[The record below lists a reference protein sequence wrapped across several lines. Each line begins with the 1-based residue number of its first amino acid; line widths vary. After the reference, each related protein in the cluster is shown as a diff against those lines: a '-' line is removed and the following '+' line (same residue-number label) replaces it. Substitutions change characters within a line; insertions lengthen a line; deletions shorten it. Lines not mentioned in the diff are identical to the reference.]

1 MKDWPSFPR
10 RWTKLKIMLKPTLF
24 IVVLLL
30 IFFPT
35 YFQQILITQVYKE
48 LEIPSAPVEM
58 NLNFSEPREVYRS
71 HSEAVIDGTRKI
83 AKELIRLNYQMAQLA
98 QEKTDENIPE
108 RIKDIDI
115 NGVNN
120 NLD

>member
-1 MKDWPSFPR
+1 MQIPVRLIDLI
-10 RWTKLKIMLKPTLF
+10 LKYGKGF
-24 IVVLLL
+24 
-30 IFFPT
+30 
-35 YFQQILITQVYKE
+35 
-48 LEIPSAPVEM
+48 
-58 NLNFSEPREVYRS
+58 YRS

-83 AKELIRLNYQMAQLA
+83 AKELIRLNYQIAQLA